1 MPIYQMRLP
10 KLGESVTEAT
20 VISWMK
26 VVGDEVAQDETILE
40 IATDKVDSELPAL
53 APGRIVEIHVQVDEV
68 VQVGGVIASIE

>member
-1 MPIYQMRLP
+1 MPIYHMRLP

-40 IATDKVDSELPAL
+40 LSL
-53 APGRIVEIHVQVDEV
+53 IH
-68 VQVGGVIASIE
+68 I